1 MRLMLPKLIL
11 VVFAS
16 VSCTVVPERTAEKEI
31 VEVTW
36 TTPDFRREI
45 SQTVNCQ
52 SIGLVVSTR
61 GYSSG
66 ETVRVTVINHED
78 SAYEVALYGTVGIHG
93 EARILWEEG
102 ACEGFTPSGRKTEP
116 LPA

>member
-1 MRLMLPKLIL
+1 MRLVLPTLIL
-11 VVFAS
+11 VVLAC
-16 VSCTVVPERTAEKEI
+16 VSCIAVPERTADKE
-31 VEVTW
+31 VVDVTW

-45 SQTVNCQ
+45 RQTVNCQ
-52 SIGLVVSTR
+52 SIGLIVATR

-78 SAYEVALYGTVGIHG
+78 SAYEVALYGTVGVNG

-102 ACEGFTPSGRKTEP
+102 ACEGFTPSSRQTEA